1 MNLVVILYFVPNNEL
16 LSLNYVIMHYGGEDM
31 KKADVLDLIKYHF
44 ENKELEFRNQAISIA
59 REFDRAGEPQL
70 SQYIMGLL
78 SQSDR
83 FVPQEAG
90 FGENLV
96 PIKLDVGPLPLP
108 ATILNDLKGI
118 INAVNHDIGINKFLF
133 VGSPG
138 TGKTESA
145 KQVARL
151 LNRELLMVN
160 FSELVNS
167 KLGQTAK
174 NLNQVFK
181 EINQL
186 PFVKNYIILFDEL
199 DTIALDRINQN
210 DIREMGRVTS
220 TFLKALDNLN
230 PEVVIIATTN
240 LFDNID
246 KALVRRFDATIDF
259 DRYTDEDLVEVAE
272 VILNMFLKQF
282 KSATR
287 DMRLFKK
294 IIRSS
299 KEIPNPGDLRN
310 LIRTSLAFSDPND
323 PDDYLKR
330 LLKGMHNGKTLS
342 IQQLSKLE
350 FTVREIEILTGV
362 SKSSVSRELSEDK
375 T

>member
-1 MNLVVILYFVPNNEL
+1 
-16 LSLNYVIMHYGGEDM
+16 M

-44 ENKELEFRNQAISIA
+44 ENKEIEFRNQAINIA
-59 REFDRAGEPQL
+59 REFDRRGEYEL
-70 SQYIMGLL
+70 SQYIMGLI

-83 FVPQEAG
+83 FVPQESELG
-90 FGENLV
+90 DNLI

-108 ATILNDLKGI
+108 SSILNDLKGI
-118 INAVNHDIGINKFLF
+118 LNAVNHNIGINKFLF

-167 KLGQTAK
+167 KLGQTAR

-186 PFVKNYIILFDEL
+186 PFAKNYIILFDEL

-220 TFLKALDNLN
+220 TFLKELDTLN

-240 LFDNID
+240 LYDDID
-246 KALVRRFDATIDF
+246 KALIRRFDATIDF

-272 VILNMFLKQF
+272 VILNVFLKQF

-294 IIRSS
+294 
-299 KEIPNPGDLRN
+299 
-310 LIRTSLAFSDPND
+310 
-323 PDDYLKR
+323 
-330 LLKGMHNGKTLS
+330 
-342 IQQLSKLE
+342 
-350 FTVREIEILTGV
+350 
-362 SKSSVSRELSEDK
+362 
-375 T
+375 

>member
-1 MNLVVILYFVPNNEL
+1 
-16 LSLNYVIMHYGGEDM
+16 M

-44 ENKELEFRNQAISIA
+44 ENKELEFKNQAISIA
-59 REFDRAGEPQL
+59 REFDNIGESQL
-70 SQYIMGLL
+70 SQYIMGLI

-83 FVPQEAG
+83 FVPQDSI
-90 FGENLV
+90 FSENLV
-96 PIKLDVGPLPLP
+96 NVKLDIGPLPLP
-108 ATILNDLKGI
+108 ATVLNDLKGI

-160 FSELVNS
+160 FNELVSS
-167 KLGQTAK
+167 KLGQTSR

-186 PFVKNYIILFDEL
+186 PFIKNYIILFDEL

-230 PEVVIIATTN
+230 PDVVIIATTN
-240 LFDNID
+240 LFNDID

-259 DRYTDEDLVEVAE
+259 DRYTNDDLVDVAE
-272 VILNMFLKQF
+272 VILNTFLKQF
-282 KSATR
+282 SNATR

-294 IIRSS
+294 IIKSS
-299 KEIPNPGDLRN
+299 QEIPNPGDLRN

-330 LLKGMHNGKTLS
+330 LLKGMHNGKTLTIS
-342 IQQLSKLE
+342 QLSKLG
-350 FTVREIEILTGV
+350 FTVREIEVLTGI
-362 SKSSVSRELSEDK
+362 SKSSVSRELSEVK
-375 T
+375 E